1 MIVLTLNSGSTS
13 IKLGAYDT
21 AAAAAPG
28 RRCARRCARLQSE
41 HHSGNEIEPA
51 TLFHEFAAKVT
62 EMGDGAAE
70 GSQPELEKNEED
82 VERATPVSGRGS
94 INRKR
99 FND

>member
-1 MIVLTLNSGSTS
+1 
-13 IKLGAYDT
+13 
-21 AAAAAPG
+21 
-28 RRCARRCARLQSE
+28 
-41 HHSGNEIEPA
+41 
-51 TLFHEFAAKVT
+51 
-62 EMGDGAAE
+62 MGDGAAE